1 MNVWKNTNT
10 IDQYV
15 PELCGNVSA
24 RLAEI
29 AVIGSKEIDVDSMP
43 NLKGIFKCGV
53 GKDNVPFEKCEQRGI
68 EICFPSQETSNYIF
82 EETANYAVSLIFR
95 MLYSNVGDLD
105 LWKKYERDFLGKRKV
120 LLIGVGNIG
129 GMVAKKLSPSVEVI
143 SYDAL
148 ANTLDELP
156 AKMKQA
162 DVVSLHV
169 PLMDSTRSFIDAE
182 KLSWMKDGAALVNT
196 ARGPIVDEDDLENE
210 LASGRLRAAFDV
222 FWKEPYEG
230 KLKKYYPDPF
240 YMSPHIASNCSDF
253 VKGLAS
259 DFEKFVKELSL

>member
-1 MNVWKNTNT
+1 MKYWKNTGT
-10 IDQYV
+10 IDKY
-15 PELCGNVSA
+15 VSA
-24 RLAEI
+24 LIDAVTPEEAEV
-29 AVIGSKEIDVDSMP
+29 AVIGSKPISVDIMP

-53 GKDNVPFEKCEQRGI
+53 GKDNVPFDKCKQRGI
-68 EICFPSQETSNYIF
+68 KICFPSQETSNYIF

-95 MLYSNVGDLD
+95 MLYSNVGDLG
-105 LWKKYERDFLGKRKV
+105 LWQKYERDFLGKRKV

-143 SYDAL
+143 SHDAL
-148 ANTLDELP
+148 VNTPDELP

-196 ARGPIVDEDDLENE
+196 ARGPIVDEDDLEKE

-230 KLKKYYPDPF
+230 KLKK
-240 YMSPHIASNCSDF
+240 I
-253 VKGLAS
+253 
-259 DFEKFVKELSL
+259 LSRPLLHESSHRK